1 MILIL
6 LIMGVRLA
14 DGEEV
19 MNLRGL
25 GLVVLL
31 LAGCGRGVDNR
42 PAAPQPPAPEK
53 PVVTV
58 SIAPQKYF
66 LERLAGDR
74 FEVNVM
80 VPPGIEPDLYEP
92 KPQQLE
98 QLARSQVYFT
108 LGLPFERQW
117 LPKVRSL
124 YPQLLM
130 VDPSQGMQRLPM
142 AEHHHHDHD
151 HDEETQAPAS
161 EEDRLDPHVWLSPVA
176 MRDQVGVMA
185 DTLER
190 LDPEKKAIYDQQE
203 KQVVQEITEL
213 DRDLRQQ
220 LAGLKQRKFMVFHP
234 VWGYFARDYN
244 LQMIAIETE
253 GTEPSPGDLAKLIDL
268 GKKEKI
274 QVVFAQP
281 ELSQRSADAI
291 AKEIGAQVVLISP
304 LAENWLENL
313 RDLAKQLTAAQTKE
327 KPVSFLL
334 LYPRWV

>member
-1 MILIL
+1 
-6 LIMGVRLA
+6 MGLRKLA
-14 DGEEV
+14 LNV
-19 MNLRGL
+19 NLGL
-25 GLVVLL
+25 GLVVAV
-31 LAGCGRGVDNR
+31 LAGCGRLGADR
-42 PAAPQPPAPEK
+42 PADPTPVEK
-53 PVVTV
+53 PVITV

-92 KPQQLE
+92 KPQQLA
-98 QLARSQVYFT
+98 QLGRSRVYFT

-124 YPQLLM
+124 YPQLPM
-130 VDPSQGMQRLPM
+130 VDPSQGMKRLPM
-142 AEHHHHDHD
+142 ADHHHHDHD
-151 HDEETQAPAS
+151 LAQETKTPPS
-161 EEDRLDPHVWLSPVA
+161 DPDRLDPHVWLSPVA
-176 MRDQVGVMA
+176 MGEQVAVMA
-185 DTLER
+185 DTLAH
-190 LDPEKKAIYDQQE
+190 LDPSQQAIYDQKE
-203 KQVVQEITEL
+203 KQVVREIGDL

-268 GKKEKI
+268 GKREKI

-291 AKEIGAQVVLISP
+291 AKEIGAKVVLISP

-313 RDLAKQLTAAQTKE
+313 RDLAKQLTLSQTSE
-327 KPVSFLL
+327 KSISSLF
-334 LYPRWV
+334 LYPCLV